1 MTDAVARSDAKRS
14 TRVTDAGIAA
24 TLLAGALVG
33 WWWSVRMAG
42 DMGAMGDMGSMPMS
56 PSMPMAP
63 SMSMAAFVLGWVA
76 MMAAMMF
83 PAVFPAVRLY
93 ARAAARGTVAPLPFF
108 VGGYLAV
115 WGAVALPAYFAWR
128 ELAGPLDADAAW
140 AARLAGAV
148 LLGAAVYQLSPL
160 KRACLQ
166 HCRSPMSLFI
176 RASGNATRPAVA
188 LRLGATHGGF
198 CLGCCWAL
206 MAVLVAVGTMHLAWM
221 AGLALVIFVEKVM
234 PGGERFAVTAAVG
247 LGAVGAVLLLD
258 PSTITTFT

>member
-1 MTDAVARSDAKRS
+1 MTDVTARAGVRS
-14 TRVTDAGIAA
+14 PTRVTDAAVAA

-42 DMGAMGDMGSMPMS
+42 DMGAMGPREPMVMPMS
-56 PSMPMAP
+56 A

-108 VGGYLAV
+108 VGGYLLV
-115 WGAVALPAYFAWR
+115 WSSVGIPAYFAWR
-128 ELAGPLDADAAW
+128 GLADPLDAGVHW

-166 HCRSPMSLFI
+166 HCRSPLSLFT
-176 RASGNATRPAVA
+176 RASGNATRPSVA
-188 LRLGATHGGF
+188 LRLGATHGAF

-206 MAVLVAVGTMHLAWM
+206 MAVLVAVGTMQLAWM
-221 AGLALVIFVEKVM
+221 AGLALVIFVEKVV
-234 PGGERFAVTAAVG
+234 PRGETFAVAAALALAAVG
-247 LGAVGAVLLLD
+247 TVLLLD
-258 PSTITTFT
+258 PQTLTTFT